1 MQKKETS
8 LHQLLGII
16 ANEGHLKVARNVH
29 AVGDD
34 DDDDDNDDD
43 NNNNNIVCVPF
54 FGNEIE
60 LFCRF
65 LLLLTYSMEQST
77 S

>member
-1 MQKKETS
+1 VQKKETS
-8 LHQLLGII
+8 RHQLLGII
-16 ANEGHLKVARNVH
+16 ANEGHLNVARNVH

-34 DDDDDNDDD
+34 DDDD
-43 NNNNNIVCVPF
+43 NNNNIVCVPL

-60 LFCRF
+60 LFCTF
-65 LLLLTYSMEQST
+65 LFLITYSMEQST

>member
-8 LHQLLGII
+8 RHQLLGII
-16 ANEGHLKVARNVH
+16 ANEGHLNVARNVH

-34 DDDDDNDDD
+34 DDDD
-43 NNNNNIVCVPF
+43 NNNNIVCVPF